1 MFQRLECSF
10 FSNCQNYKW
19 RESWVQGSPVSM
31 DAKGSRL
38 LRPLHSVFW
47 PPGSRSPCPRFLY
60 SSCHCCVP
68 SDSRGNQ
75 GTSNKWV
82 LEISNG
88 FSGSLFAHMSGP
100 DDFHILFHYWV
111 PRKWFS
117 KGTFKDCE
125 KKNVWKMRDHFRLRM
140 WQKIPPGRQVRL
152 ERPGGR
158 SNWNLGACEK
168 VQDLLRGEQ
177 CGGKLTYH

>member
-1 MFQRLECSF
+1 M
-10 FSNCQNYKW
+10 
-19 RESWVQGSPVSM
+19 SM

-38 LRPLHSVFW
+38 LRLLRSVFW
-47 PPGSRSPCPRFLY
+47 PPGSRSPCPGFLY

-117 KGTFKDCE
+117 KGTFKDFE
-125 KKNVWKMRDHFRLRM
+125 KNTSGRWGIILDWECGR
-140 WQKIPPGRQVRL
+140 KIPPGRQVRL

-177 CGGKLTYH
+177 CGEKLRYH